1 MKERYQFAD
10 ILVDAEFNFEYLGKQ
25 CVDYRVSNAMDPHV
39 VVSVSL
45 EDVALERN
53 KDDEKLY
60 SDGYYESLAFYR
72 KFCASAADFDCILF
86 HGSALSV
93 DGIGFLFGA
102 PSGTGKS
109 THARLYRNL
118 FGERV
123 TMVNDDKPLLRV
135 LNDQFYIYGT
145 PWDGKHRL
153 SNNISVPLNGIC
165 FLKQGPENK
174 IRKLSV
180 FEALGAVLGQVYR
193 PDHEGQMRKV
203 FALVQQLVQ
212 RVPIYE
218 LYCTISEEA
227 VWMSY
232 NTLKGD
238 LIE

>member
-1 MKERYQFAD
+1 MKERYKLAD
-10 ILVDAEFNFEYLGKQ
+10 ILVDAEFNFEYLSKQ
-25 CVDYRVSNAMDPHV
+25 CADYRVLNGMVPRVA
-39 VVSVSL
+39 VSISL
-45 EDVALERN
+45 EDVALERS
-53 KDDEKLY
+53 KDDDQLY

-72 KFCASAADFDCILF
+72 KFCTSAADFDCILF

-153 SNNISVPLNGIC
+153 SNNISVPLKAIC

-174 IRKLSV
+174 IRKLSI

-193 PDHEGQMRKV
+193 PDYEDQMRKV
-203 FALVQQLVQ
+203 FAIVQQLVQ
-212 RVPIYE
+212 RVPIFE
-218 LYCTISEEA
+218 LQCTISEEA
-227 VWMSY
+227 VRLSY
-232 NTLKGD
+232 NTMKGES
-238 LIE
+238 IE